1 MWSAFTMLKKKL
13 LTAVAG
19 LAVALALPVAAYAQA
34 APAPAATATKDADP
48 ALWVVK
54 DADTTIYLFGTV
66 HVLKPGLSW
75 FDEAVKAAFDKSDT
89 VALEMIMPD
98 PAVAQGV
105 TIKAAMAPQTDPA
118 LTAKLPEASR
128 AGYAAALTS
137 VGMPANALDRFE
149 PWFAAMT
156 LSMAPL
162 AKLGYDPSSGAE
174 MTITAAAKA
183 ANKELIGLETFEQQI
198 GFFDTMPEDVQ
209 IKFLANTVKEF
220 DNVGP
225 LLDKMVAQ
233 WSAGDPD
240 ALGKTMNEEMRKTP
254 EVGKVL
260 LSDRNARWAD
270 WISARMAKPGTVFI
284 AVGAGHLAGP
294 DSVQAY
300 LAKRNLKAE
309 RIQY

>member
-1 MWSAFTMLKKKL
+1 MLKKL
-13 LTAVAG
+13 LKSFAAPVAL
-19 LAVALALPVAAYAQA
+19 LAVPATAYAQA
-34 APAPAATATKDADP
+34 APAPAAAAATKDADP

-89 VALEMIMPD
+89 IALEMVMPE
-98 PAVAQGV
+98 PSAMQGV
-105 TIKAAMAPQTDPA
+105 IMSKAMAPAGDPA
-118 LTAKLPEASR
+118 LTVKLPEASR
-128 AGYAAALTS
+128 APYAAALTS

-156 LSMAPL
+156 LAMAPL
-162 AKLGYDPSSGAE
+162 PKLGYDPNSGVE

-209 IKFLANTVKEF
+209 IKYLASLVKDF

-225 LLDKMVAQ
+225 LLDKMVEQ

-240 ALGKTMNEEMRKTP
+240 GLGKTMNEEMRKTP
-254 EVGKVL
+254 ELGKIL

-284 AVGAGHLAGP
+284 AVGAGHLAGQ

-300 LAKRNLKAE
+300 LAKHKLKAE